1 MTNMAAIESTPDPQ
15 EESIVSSEN
24 AVTEGT
30 APDADTQSSAASEAG
45 GRTAEDGSRAPND
58 PAEGA

>member
-1 MTNMAAIESTPDPQ
+1 MADQASTPEP
-15 EESIVSSEN
+15 EEEPIVSSEDS
-24 AVTEGT
+24 VTEGT

-45 GRTAEDGSRAPND
+45 DRTTEDGSRAPNE

>member
-1 MTNMAAIESTPDPQ
+1 MADSIPDPD
-15 EESIVSSEN
+15 EEQLVTTKT
-24 AVTEGT
+24 AVTDGT

-45 GRTAEDGSRAPND
+45 DRTAEDGSRASND

>member
-1 MTNMAAIESTPDPQ
+1 MADFESTPDPSD
-15 EESIVSSEN
+15 EPLVSSKD
-24 AVTEGT
+24 AVTDGT

-45 GRTAEDGSRAPND
+45 DRTAEDGSRAPND

>member
-1 MTNMAAIESTPDPQ
+1 MAHTEPG
-15 EESIVSSEN
+15 EEPLITTKN
-24 AVTEGT
+24 ADNEGT

-45 GRTAEDGSRAPND
+45 DRTAEDGSRAPND

>member
-1 MTNMAAIESTPDPQ
+1 MADLESNPDPK
-15 EESIVSSEN
+15 EVELVTSAD
-24 AVTEGT
+24 AVTDGT

-45 GRTAEDGSRAPND
+45 DRTAEDGSRAPND

>member
-1 MTNMAAIESTPDPQ
+1 MANQESTPDPK
-15 EESIVSSEN
+15 EEALVTTEG
-24 AVTEGT
+24 AVTDGT

-45 GRTAEDGSRAPND
+45 DRTAEDGSRAPND

>member
-1 MTNMAAIESTPDPQ
+1 MADQ
-15 EESIVSSEN
+15 EANPGPEEELIVSSEN

-45 GRTAEDGSRAPND
+45 GRTDEDGSRAPND

>member
-1 MTNMAAIESTPDPQ
+1 MAPSESTPDPS
-15 EESIVSSEN
+15 EEKIVTTADAE
-24 AVTEGT
+24 TGGT

-45 GRTAEDGSRAPND
+45 DRTTEDGSRAPSD

>member
-1 MTNMAAIESTPDPQ
+1 MANPESTPDPT
-15 EESIVSSEN
+15 EEALVTTKG
-24 AVTEGT
+24 ADTEGT

>member
-1 MTNMAAIESTPDPQ
+1 MTHEQQAPNPADEPLVTTA
-15 EESIVSSEN
+15 N
-24 AVTEGT
+24 ADNEGT

-45 GRTAEDGSRAPND
+45 DRTAEDGSRAPND

>member
-1 MTNMAAIESTPDPQ
+1 MADSEPNTAPK
-15 EESIVSSEN
+15 EEPLITTQN
-24 AVTEGT
+24 DDTEGT

-45 GRTAEDGSRAPND
+45 DRTAEDGSRAPND

>member
-1 MTNMAAIESTPDPQ
+1 MAHSDENPK
-15 EESIVSSEN
+15 EEPL
-24 AVTEGT
+24 VTTADADTGGT

-45 GRTAEDGSRAPND
+45 DRTAEDGSRAPDD

>member
-1 MTNMAAIESTPDPQ
+1 MANLESTPDPA
-15 EESIVSSEN
+15 EEPLVTSAN
-24 AVTEGT
+24 AVTDGT

-45 GRTAEDGSRAPND
+45 DRTAEDGSRAPND

>member
-1 MTNMAAIESTPDPQ
+1 MALSESTPDPK
-15 EESIVSSEN
+15 EEQLVTTAN
-24 AVTEGT
+24 ADTDST

-45 GRTAEDGSRAPND
+45 DRTAEDGSRAPDD